1 MKERALQ
8 LLKSIEADITA
19 NRLILPSL
27 PEVAIRVR
35 QLIGNPDCSI
45 SMLEQQI
52 SKDATMTARLLKVAN
67 SSVMSRGHPVTSL
80 HHAIVNLGF
89 GLVGSLVTQMA
100 ILQTMNKSRDVSRLE
115 GFVAGSLRVSS
126 LSHSIASQFEHLD
139 PELASLAGL
148 LHDIGKLPL
157 REYLFTNPEFSLDER
172 LQFELILHPYVG
184 AILLK
189 HWGMPFELVQVAF
202 YHERIM
208 RESPG
213 PLPDYVDVV
222 IAANLM
228 HYGVD
233 QGRYRMYV
241 GNQIPALKKCIQE
254 ERLAQLQDTI
264 EERMEIALDLIEG

>member
-8 LLKSIEADITA
+8 LLKVIEVDIAA

-27 PEVAIRVR
+27 PEVAVRVR
-35 QLIGNPDCSI
+35 QLISNPDCNI

-52 SKDATMTARLLKVAN
+52 SKDAGMTARLLKVAN
-67 SSVMSRGHPVTSL
+67 SSIMSRGHRVTSL

-89 GLVGSLVTQMA
+89 NLVGSMVTQMA
-100 ILQTMNKSRDVSRLE
+100 ILQTMNKSRDVGRLE
-115 GFVAGSLRVSS
+115 GFVASSLRIST
-126 LSHSIASQFEHLD
+126 LSYSIAGQFDHLD
-139 PELASLAGL
+139 PELASLGGL

-157 REYLFTNPEFSLDER
+157 REYLYDNPKYSVDER

-189 HWGMPFELVQVAF
+189 HWDMAAELIEVAF
-202 YHERIM
+202 YHERVL

-213 PLPDYVDVV
+213 ELPDYVDVV

-228 HYGVD
+228 HYGIE
-233 QGRYRMYV
+233 QGRYNMYRDE
-241 GNQIPALKKCIQE
+241 QIPALDKCISNNRVSE
-254 ERLAQLQDTI
+254 LEGDI
-264 EERMEIALDLIEG
+264 EERMEMALALIEA